1 MRRRGCR
8 WFLDADLAMP
18 FDPCREWL
26 GIHATDL
33 KDPHRVLDIPQ
44 TVTDGDTIA
53 RLAEARLAM
62 LSKIAPGPFQK
73 AHAALL
79 MRVAEAR
86 DTLLA
91 TATWDTAVEP
101 PEEESVAPLPPPLP
115 VSEPSPVEVP
125 ISVNVPLPA
134 SAPLPVSVS
143 LPASALAPASYLP
156 PQLPAVP
163 EPEPA
168 EDDDSPYDAAPIP
181 FASDDPLA
189 YPSQSTGTTT
199 KSGGGGVGLIAIFL
213 AVMIAG
219 GYYAY
224 KRFGVGQEAWDVA
237 INTVVAPLVDPPLPG
252 EAIPTPGS
260 DVNQRPPDRSGEAQ
274 EPPATASSPQQP
286 PEPPSPPTPSEP
298 DPETERRVAEERARA
313 AEFVN
318 SSLQDAFDALKR
330 EEFDKADRAIEAA
343 SQYARDDFDAG
354 TRVERWRLLAAYAR
368 GYADYRA
375 RAFRAAS
382 AGRDYEIDGRLIVVI
397 EVTPANFT
405 YRLAGRNYTVARKTM
420 SPVLEVG
427 VVEAWFAGG
436 AKAANHF
443 FLGARWLCKE
453 PPNLTR
459 ARTAWQKAA
468 DGGEDAAPLM
478 ALLEDPITQQP
489 DAR

>member
-1 MRRRGCR
+1 
-8 WFLDADLAMP
+8 MP

-26 GIHATDL
+26 GIDATDL
-33 KDPHRVLDIPQ
+33 KDPHRVLDIPP

-53 RLAEARLAM
+53 RLAEARLAI
-62 LSKIAPGPFQK
+62 LSQIAPGPFQK

-86 DTLLA
+86 DRLLA
-91 TATWDTAVEP
+91 TATWETDDEA
-101 PEEESVAPLPPPLP
+101 PEEKSAALLPPPLP
-115 VSEPSPVEVP
+115 VSEPSPVEVSIP
-125 ISVNVPLPA
+125 ANVPLPA
-134 SAPLPVSVS
+134 SDPEPLSDA
-143 LPASALAPASYLP
+143 LPASALAPVSYQP
-156 PQLPAVP
+156 PLLAE

-168 EDDDSPYDAAPIP
+168 EDDDSPYDAVPIP
-181 FASDDPLA
+181 FASDEPLA
-189 YPSQSTGTTT
+189 YPGEPTQTTT
-199 KSGGGGVGLIAIFL
+199 KSGGGGLGLFAIFL
-213 AVMIAG
+213 AIMIAG

-237 INTVVAPLVDPPLPG
+237 INTVVAPLVDLPLPG
-252 EAIPTPGS
+252 EAIPTA
-260 DVNQRPPDRSGEAQ
+260 DVDQQPPDLPGQ
-274 EPPATASSPQQP
+274 DPEPPATTSSPQQP
-286 PEPPSPPTPSEP
+286 PEPPSPPPPSEP
-298 DPETERRVAEERARA
+298 DPETKRRIAEERARA

-330 EEFDKADRAIEAA
+330 EDFDKADRAIEAA
-343 SQYARDDFDAG
+343 SQYARDDFEAG

-368 GYADYRA
+368 GYADFRT

-397 EVTPANFT
+397 EVSPTDFT

-478 ALLEDPITQQP
+478 ALLDDPITQEP